1 MTGQRGGSITGRLVR
16 YVILPKELSAFEAGY
31 LRHMNRV
38 GLIFFALHVP
48 VMVAIAWLNG
58 TGPWLA
64 LALSVAVTL
73 GPAMAYASL
82 PNPRTVSLTY
92 GVAAMFMGGVLVHVG
107 QGPMQIEMHFYFFAL
122 LAMLAVFGNPLVIV
136 FAAATVALHHLA
148 LWFLIPRSIFNYDA
162 PVWVVAV
169 HSAFVVLEAVA
180 GCYIARSF
188 FDNVIG
194 LEKIVQARVA
204 ELDARN
210 RDMRLVLD
218 HVAQGLLTLDRRA
231 VPAAERSRVFDRLFP
246 PSEEAK
252 ETLFD
257 LFERASPE
265 FAERSRVGWDE
276 VTSAVMPLALT
287 LDQMPGDLV
296 VDDREHKVDYMA
308 IGAGDSPERFL
319 VVVTDVSA
327 EASRARAD
335 RDRLETMEL
344 FERLLADRAAVET
357 FFEEGSTL
365 ADAIGN
371 AQTKDLSTLQRMLHT
386 LKGNSAVFGLLSLSA
401 LCHDLETWVAEEKTA
416 PPAEVLA
423 PFREHWESLVAR
435 VKRLPGTTRE
445 TLQIEKAD
453 YETLEQSVRV
463 GGSNDALLTVVQGL
477 KLEPT
482 QRRLEHFAEQARRI
496 AGRLDKEVQVQTDG
510 HGLRIDPKHWGGFWS
525 AFIHAVR
532 NAVDHG
538 LDSGEDRLANGKPA
552 LGTIGLGTY
561 VRGDRFV
568 VEISDDGRGI
578 DWARVARK
586 ALELGL
592 PAATDSDLRGALFRD
607 GVSTAAH
614 VTDISGRGLGM
625 GAVRAATEAL
635 GGHLEIETELGRG
648 TTLRMI
654 FPKAAMTPDLRADA
668 RASSTAAA

>member
-1 MTGQRGGSITGRLVR
+1 VRRLAR
-16 YVILPKELSAFEAGY
+16 YLILPKELSAFEAGY
-31 LRHMNRV
+31 LHHLNRV
-38 GLIFFALHVP
+38 GLIFFALHIP
-48 VMVAIAWLNG
+48 VMVVIAWLNG

-64 LALSVAVTL
+64 LALSAGVVA
-73 GPAMAYASL
+73 GPAMAYVSL

-122 LAMLAVFGNPLVIV
+122 LAMLAVFGNPMVIV
-136 FAAATVALHHLA
+136 VAAVTVALHHLA

-218 HVAQGLLTLDRRA
+218 HVGEGLLTLDRRA
-231 VPAAERSRVFDRLFP
+231 VPAAERSRVFDHLFP
-246 PSEEAK
+246 PSEKADD
-252 ETLFD
+252 TIFD
-257 LFERASPE
+257 LFERGSPE
-265 FAERSRVGWDE
+265 FAERSRVGWEE
-276 VTSAVMPLALT
+276 VTSAIMPLALT
-287 LDQMPGDLV
+287 LDQMPAALV
-296 VDDREHKVDYMA
+296 VENREHTVSYMA
-308 IGAGDSPERFL
+308 IGEGDSPERFL

-344 FERLLADRAAVET
+344 FERLLADRSAVET
-357 FFEEGSTL
+357 FFEEGSAL
-365 ADAIGN
+365 ADAIGSDK
-371 AQTKDLSTLQRMLHT
+371 AKSLPTLQRMLHT

-401 LCHDLETWVAEEKTA
+401 LCHDLETWVAEEKKV
-416 PPAEVLA
+416 PPPEVLA
-423 PFREHWESLVAR
+423 PFREHWGSLVAR

-445 TLQIEKAD
+445 TLQVEKAD
-453 YETLEQSVRV
+453 YETLEQSVRK
-463 GGSNDALLTVVQGL
+463 GGGDEALLTMVTGL

-496 AGRLDKEVQVQTDG
+496 AGRLDKEVQVQIDG
-510 HGLRIDPKHWGGFWS
+510 HGLRVDPKHWGGFWS
-525 AFIHAVR
+525 AFIHSVR

-538 LDSGEDRLANGKPA
+538 LDSTADRVAQGKPA
-552 LGTIGLGTY
+552 LGTIGLRTY

-578 DWARVARK
+578 DWAQVARK

-592 PAATDSDLRGALFRD
+592 PAATESDLRGALFRD
-607 GVSTAAH
+607 GVSTASH

-635 GGHLEIETELGRG
+635 GGHLEIETELRHG
-648 TTLRMI
+648 TTLRMV
-654 FPKAAMTPDLRADA
+654 FPKAAMTQELETNAH
-668 RASSTAAA
+668 ASSTAAA

>member
-1 MTGQRGGSITGRLVR
+1 MTRQRGGSIVGRLVR
-16 YVILPKELSAFEAGY
+16 YVILPKELSAFETGY
-31 LRHMNRV
+31 LRHLNRV

-64 LALSVAVTL
+64 LALSVAVVL
-73 GPAMAYASL
+73 GPAMAYVSL
-82 PNPRTVSLTY
+82 SNPRTVSLTY

-136 FAAATVALHHLA
+136 LAAATVALHHLA

-231 VPAAERSRVFDRLFP
+231 IPAAERSLVFDHLFP
-246 PSEEAK
+246 PSEKAK
-252 ETLFD
+252 ETVFD
-257 LFERASPE
+257 LFEHASPE
-265 FAERSRVGWDE
+265 FAERSRVAWEE

-287 LDQMPGDLV
+287 LDQMPGALLV
-296 VDDREHKVDYMA
+296 ADREHTVSYTA

-357 FFEEGSTL
+357 FFEEGSAM
-365 ADAIGN
+365 ADAIGG
-371 AQTKDLSTLQRMLHT
+371 AQSKDLPALQRMLHT

-416 PPAEVLA
+416 PPPEVLA
-423 PFREHWESLVAR
+423 PFREHWGSLVAR

-445 TLQIEKAD
+445 TLQIETAD
-453 YETLEQSVRV
+453 YETLEQSVRT
-463 GGSNDALLTVVQGL
+463 GGGNEALLTVVQGL

-482 QRRLEHFAEQARRI
+482 QRRLEHFAEQSRRI

-510 HGLRIDPKHWGGFWS
+510 HGLRLDPKHWGGFWS

-538 LDSGEDRLANGKPA
+538 LDSMSDRLAKGKPE
-552 LGTIGLGTY
+552 LGTIRLSTY
-561 VRGDRFV
+561 VRDDRFV

-592 PAATDSDLRGALFRD
+592 PATTESDLRGALFRD
-607 GVSTAAH
+607 GVSTAAN

-635 GGHLEIETELGRG
+635 GGYLEIETELARG
-648 TTLRMI
+648 TTLRMV
-654 FPKAAMTPDLRADA
+654 FPEAAMTPDLRTDA
-668 RASSTAAA
+668 HASSTAAA